1 MNAIDSR
8 SLQPLLA
15 GIAYTGLP
23 PLPGPSAGSAARIW
37 HRRRCPDPAQ
47 AFLIDFSRD
56 ASGSS
61 CL

>member
-1 MNAIDSR
+1 MNAIESK

-37 HRRRCPDPAQ
+37 LRR
-47 AFLIDFSRD
+47 F
-56 ASGSS
+56 
-61 CL
+61 